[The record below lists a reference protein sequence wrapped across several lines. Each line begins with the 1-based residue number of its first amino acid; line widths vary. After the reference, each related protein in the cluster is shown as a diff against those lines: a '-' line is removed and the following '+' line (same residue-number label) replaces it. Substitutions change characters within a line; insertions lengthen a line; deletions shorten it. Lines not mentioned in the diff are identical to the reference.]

1 MSRKALIEASGSTS
15 GTLLERV
22 QRHEPEAW
30 RRFATLYGPVIYRWS
45 RKSGLQPQDASE
57 VSQEVFL
64 SVVQNISRFQ
74 RRSASD
80 SLRGWLWTV
89 TRNKVRDHFRQ
100 RQGEPPAAG
109 GSSAEERLQQIPN
122 LPESSDESPKTL
134 AAELSHRALTF
145 IQNEFEPTTWQA
157 FWFLSVEGRSTAEVA
172 QDLGISLAAAY
183 KAKSRVLLR
192 LRRELDGL
200 LD

>member
-1 MSRKALIEASGSTS
+1 MSRKVAIEASESTS

-30 RRFATLYGPVIYRWS
+30 RRFATLYGPIIFRWS

-80 SLRGWLWTV
+80 SLRGWLWAV

-100 RQGEPPAAG
+100 RQGEPTAAG
-109 GSSAEERLQQIPN
+109 GTSADEQLQQIPN
-122 LPESSDESPKTL
+122 LPETNDESPKTL
-134 AAELSHRALTF
+134 AVELSHRALTL
-145 IQNEFEPTTWQA
+145 IQNEFEPTTWQT
-157 FWFLSVEGRSTAEVA
+157 FWSISVEGRSTADTA
-172 QDLGISLAAAY
+172 LDLGISLAAAY

-192 LRRELDGL
+192 LRRELEGL
-200 LD
+200 LE